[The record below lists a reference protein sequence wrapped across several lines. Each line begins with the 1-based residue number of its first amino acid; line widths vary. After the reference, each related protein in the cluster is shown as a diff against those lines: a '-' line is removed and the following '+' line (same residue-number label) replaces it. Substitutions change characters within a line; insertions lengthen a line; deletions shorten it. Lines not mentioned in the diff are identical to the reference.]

1 MARGYKSMTE
11 MRLSKSEENV
21 FLPHEAVIKE
31 IVEEN
36 SSIKTY
42 VIEFTDSEVNSGF
55 SYLPGQFVMLSVPGQ
70 GEAPISISS
79 TPTRPGS
86 IHLSVRKAGRLTSA
100 LHEMK
105 TGQYLG
111 IRGPY
116 GRPFPMD
123 DLKGRDLLFVAG
135 GIGLAPL
142 RSVISYCLDRAGQYG
157 SITLLYGSRTPSDIA
172 FRADLEEWGRSD
184 SVDVHLTVD
193 VAEAGW
199 DGNVGLVTTLLDQVQ
214 LKGDGTSA
222 LLCGPPV
229 MIDAVIER
237 LLDAGLSSDAIIT
250 TMERNMKCG
259 VGLCGHCHMGS
270 VLVCKHGPV
279 FSVAELKEIEA
290 TV

>member
-11 MRLSKSEENV
+11 PRLLNSGENV

-31 IVEEN
+31 IIEEN

-42 VIEFTDSEVNSGF
+42 VLEFTDRELNSAF
-55 SYLPGQFVMLSVPGQ
+55 SYMPGQFVMLSVPGQ

-79 TPTRPGS
+79 TPTRPGI
-86 IHLSVRKAGRLTSA
+86 IHLSVRKAGRLTAA
-100 LHEMK
+100 LHEME

-123 DLKGRDLLFVAG
+123 DLKGKDLLFVAG

-142 RSVISYCLDRAGQYG
+142 RSVISFCLDKAGQYG

-172 FRADLEEWGRSD
+172 FRSDLEEWCASD
-184 SVDVHLTVD
+184 AVDVHLTVD

-199 DGNVGLVTTLLDQVQ
+199 GSNVGLVTTLLDQVP
-214 LKGDGTSA
+214 LKVDGTSA

>member
-1 MARGYKSMTE
+1 MNE
-11 MRLSKSEENV
+11 PRLSKSEENV

-36 SSIKTY
+36 SSIRTY
-42 VIEFTDSEVNSGF
+42 ILEFTDREFNGAF

-79 TPTRPGS
+79 TPTRPGT
-86 IHLSVRKAGRLTSA
+86 IHLSVRRAGRLTSA
-100 LHEMK
+100 LHSMT
-105 TGQYLG
+105 TGQYVG
-111 IRGPY
+111 VRGPY

-142 RSVISYCLDRAGQYG
+142 RSVISFCLDKPGQYG
-157 SITLLYGSRTPSDIA
+157 SVTLLYGSRCPSDMA
-172 FRADLEEWGRSD
+172 FRPDLDEWAASGA
-184 SVDVHLTVD
+184 VDVRLTVD
-193 VAEAGW
+193 VAEPGW
-199 DGNVGLVTTLLDQVQ
+199 DGNVGLVTTLLDQVM

-229 MIDAVIER
+229 MIDVVIRR
-237 LLDAGLSSDAIIT
+237 LLDAGVSPHDIIT

-270 VLVCKHGPV
+270 VLVCRHGPV
-279 FSVAELKEIEA
+279 FSVAELQEIEVA
-290 TV
+290 V